1 MGGFFFEKDFISF
14 MFIFSF
20 SLFKSGEVQ
29 ASEVADTVYY
39 DLKKG
44 GTQEF
49 ITSDSEGRT
58 MHIVVEEIPGISLF
72 SLNNGS
78 YRISGKKT
86 GLWEASYYIS
96 VTNETISRAYSPNAI
111 AITGSFSSTYLG
123 LDSNKQASYYL
134 LNFRTPKKTLKA

>member
-1 MGGFFFEKDFISF
+1 MER
-14 MFIFSF
+14 
-20 SLFKSGEVQ
+20 
-29 ASEVADTVYY
+29 
-39 DLKKG
+39 KKG

-96 VTNETISRAYSPNAI
+96 VTNETITRTYSPSAT
-111 AITGSFSSTYLG
+111 AITGSFSSTYLR
-123 LDSNKQASYYL
+123 LDSNKQATYYL
-134 LNFRTPKKTLKA
+134 GWKMGILNYNHYLQATIRSGSLNITY

>member
-1 MGGFFFEKDFISF
+1 MKKILLVFGLL
-14 MFIFSF
+14 FSF
-20 SLFKSGEVQ
+20 SLFKTGEVQ
-29 ASEVADTVYY
+29 ASEVADTIYY

-78 YRISGKKT
+78 YRISGKK
-86 GLWEASYYIS
+86 L
-96 VTNETISRAYSPNAI
+96 AYGKPAI
-111 AITGSFSSTYLG
+111 ILV
-123 LDSNKQASYYL
+123 
-134 LNFRTPKKTLKA
+134 

>member
-78 YRISGKKT
+78 YRISGI
-86 GLWEASYYIS
+86 E
-96 VTNETISRAYSPNAI
+96 
-111 AITGSFSSTYLG
+111 
-123 LDSNKQASYYL
+123 
-134 LNFRTPKKTLKA
+134 